1 MKILLLNTSLR
12 KGGAAIACHRL
23 WKALNKHGIKSELL
37 VRKGF
42 AGKIAFLTER
52 LHIFIINRL
61 TWKNLFSVSTAK
73 AGVNIKKTA
82 QFKGSDIIHIHWVQQ
97 GFISLKQIAA
107 IQKTG
112 VPIVWTLHDM
122 WPFTGICHYSGKC
135 NRYTEN
141 CGNCLFLNNP
151 SEHDLSYKI
160 MCRKKKHI
168 DFSKIVFVA
177 CSEWMAGKAR
187 ESMLLNKSRIIT
199 IPNPIDTDVFAPGDK
214 IEARRK
220 LGLNVS
226 GKIILFGAAKVSDKR
241 KGIGYFL
248 EACHILYS
256 THSID
261 PDNITVVFFGKGDS
275 SGLSELIPFR
285 SVHLKYLS
293 DETDLATM
301 YNAADVF
308 VIPSM
313 EDNLPNTI
321 VESFACGTPVAGF
334 ASGGI
339 TSMIENG
346 INGDLAEPGNPNELA
361 LSIFKILFS
370 YDSAIMRDGA
380 RNTALERYSEEVV
393 AKQYNTLYQS
403 LICSN

>member
-23 WKALNKHGIKSELL
+23 WKALNKHGIKAELL
-37 VRKGF
+37 VRSGLI
-42 AGKIAFLTER
+42 GKIAFLTER

-61 TWKNLFSVSTAK
+61 TQKNLFAVSTAE
-73 AGVNIKKTA
+73 AGVNIKKTE

-97 GFISLKQIAA
+97 GFISLKQISA

-141 CGNCLFLNNP
+141 CGNCPFLNRS
-151 SEHDLSYKI
+151 SEHDLSYRI
-160 MCRKKKHI
+160 MRRKKKYI

-177 CSEWMAGKAR
+177 CSEWMAEKAR
-187 ESMLLNKSRIIT
+187 KSILLRSSRIMT
-199 IPNPIDTDVFAPGDK
+199 IPNPIDTNIFAPGDK
-214 IEARRK
+214 MEARRK
-220 LGLNVS
+220 LGLNIS

-256 THSID
+256 TRSII
-261 PDNITVVFFGKGDS
+261 PDDITVVFFGVGDS
-275 SGLSELIPFR
+275 DNLTGFIPFR
-285 SVHLKYLS
+285 SVHLKYIS
-293 DETDLATM
+293 DETALVNM

-339 TSMIENG
+339 ISMIENG
-346 INGDLAEPGNPNELA
+346 INGELAEPGDPDKLA
-361 LSIFKILFS
+361 SSILKILFS
-370 YDSAIMRDGA
+370 YNPVTLKDGA
-380 RNTALERYSEEVV
+380 RNTALEKYNEEFV

-403 LICSN
+403 LGC